1 MVTTMEFEY
10 FRTMATDWSIV
21 NYYKIP
27 SSLRF
32 TVQWTYGGGWFDR
45 MPATE
50 VKQKATQVA
59 VVRRRSDNSFF
70 DVQVLDEDGVT
81 IRGKHC
87 RGISTYTDICNYFIK
102 KG

>member
-1 MVTTMEFEY
+1 MDFKYV
-10 FRTMATDWSIV
+10 RTMATGWSIV

-27 SSLRF
+27 PSLQF

-45 MPATE
+45 MSATE
-50 VKQKATQVA
+50 VKQRASQVV
-59 VVRRRSDNSFF
+59 VVRRRDDNTFF
-70 DVQVLDEDGVT
+70 DVQILDEEGIT

-87 RGISTYTDICNYFIK
+87 RGISTYTDICNYFIE